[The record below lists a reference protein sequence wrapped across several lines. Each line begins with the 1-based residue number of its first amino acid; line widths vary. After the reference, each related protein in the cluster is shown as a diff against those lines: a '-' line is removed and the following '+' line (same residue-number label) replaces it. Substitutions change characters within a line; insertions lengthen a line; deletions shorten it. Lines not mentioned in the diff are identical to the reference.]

1 MSRVRLLVAIALIAG
16 TGALATAAR
25 TPGRVPAA
33 ALDRLPYRLGEWQGR
48 DAAALDGETLQV
60 LGADAYLNRSY
71 AGGAAAP
78 VGLYI
83 AYYAEPKPGV
93 SVHSPLHCLPGTGW
107 EPLEVSTIAL
117 RGAGGDDAAH
127 VRRMIVSK
135 NLDRALVLYW
145 YAVHG
150 RMLPGEVASKLWL
163 LHDSLRFHRTD
174 AALVRIVVP
183 VGRDAVS
190 VDAAEQQGV
199 GFVRDLLPF
208 LSHLWS

>member
-107 EPLEVSTIAL
+107 EAIEVATVAL
-117 RGAGGDDAAH
+117 GAGHARRLV
-127 VRRMIVSK
+127 VRK
-135 NLDRALVLYW
+135 NRDRALVLYW
-145 YAVHG
+145 YSVHG
-150 RMLPGEVASKLWL
+150 RVLAGEVASKAWL
-163 LHDSLRFHRTD
+163 LHDSVRFRRSD

-183 VGRDAVS
+183 LAGGSTA
-190 VDAAEQQGV
+190 AAEARALTLA
-199 GFVRDLLPF
+199 RDVLPH
-208 LSHLWS
+208 LSRLWS